1 MSDTHA
7 GYVVVLE
14 EPLHEEDSERVVA
27 AISLLKGVVSVKPV
41 VDSFE
46 LQLAYDKAK
55 HEIGMKLFQEL
66 KKVLWGG
73 DIQ

>member
-1 MSDTHA
+1 MSDRHA

-14 EPLHEEDSERVVA
+14 EPLHEEDSERVIA
-27 AISLLKGVVSVKPV
+27 AISLLKGVVSVKPI

-46 LQLAYDKAK
+46 VQLAYDKAK
-55 HEIGMKLFQEL
+55 HDIGVKLFQEL
-66 KKVLWGG
+66 KNILWGG